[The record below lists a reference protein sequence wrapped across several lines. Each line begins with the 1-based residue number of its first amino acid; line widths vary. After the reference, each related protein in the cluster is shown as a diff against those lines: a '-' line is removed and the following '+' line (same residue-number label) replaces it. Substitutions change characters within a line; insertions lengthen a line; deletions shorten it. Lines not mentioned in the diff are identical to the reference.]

1 VTLELAI
8 GMMNTVMMISVIG
21 GETASQQALAL
32 AEAVGQELARRGAT
46 LVCGG
51 GGGIME
57 AACCGAR
64 SAGGHTVG
72 ILPGCDARESP
83 PNPYVEFPIF
93 TGIGYARNPIV
104 VLSGE
109 AVIAIDG
116 AYGTL
121 SEIAYALIHDIPLVG
136 LDTWEFRYHDH
147 DADRIVRAKDAAD
160 AVEKA
165 IALAE
170 QRRAGAK

>member
-1 VTLELAI
+1 
-8 GMMNTVMMISVIG
+8 MMISVIG
-21 GETASQQALAL
+21 GEASGDAALGA
-32 AEAVGQELARRGAT
+32 AEAVGREIARRGAT

-51 GGGIME
+51 RGGVME
-57 AACCGAR
+57 AACRGAR
-64 SAGGHTVG
+64 AEGGHTIG
-72 ILPGCDARESP
+72 IMPGRNRDETT
-83 PNPYVEFPIF
+83 PNPHVEFPVF
-93 TGIGYARNPIV
+93 TGLGFTRNVIV

-121 SEIAYALIHDIPLVG
+121 SEIAYALIHEVPIVG
-136 LDTWEFRYHDH
+136 LDTWDFDYGAHDR
-147 DADRIVRAKDAAD
+147 DRIVRVSDPIA

-170 QRRAGAK
+170 ERRTTRPE